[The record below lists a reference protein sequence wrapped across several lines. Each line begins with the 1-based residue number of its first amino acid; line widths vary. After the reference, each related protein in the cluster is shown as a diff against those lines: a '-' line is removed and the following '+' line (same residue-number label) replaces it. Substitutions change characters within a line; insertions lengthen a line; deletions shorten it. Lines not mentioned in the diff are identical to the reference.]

1 MKSLP
6 SLGRL
11 MMSVAIIIPVKD
23 EEVGLQYL
31 LDNYKKSKFYED
43 SNISFIFVIDA
54 RTSDLS
60 KSVAADFSNL
70 IIDQDTTHGKGAA
83 VRQAL
88 EVWKDNMTD
97 FVIFMD
103 ADGSYSFDDV
113 SKILTSLNNGSDV
126 VSGSRFL
133 EEKGAP
139 KGMGYMHN
147 FGNRVLSMAASLR
160 NKRKISDLCTGLWG
174 FNSDAISKL
183 NLNSN
188 GFDLEAE
195 IAGKSCRANL
205 SHTEVAINW
214 SARKGGSSKL
224 NSFRDGIIIL
234 LRIIRT

>member
-1 MKSLP
+1 
-6 SLGRL
+6 
-11 MMSVAIIIPVKD
+11 
-23 EEVGLQYL
+23 
-31 LDNYKKSKFYED
+31 
-43 SNISFIFVIDA
+43 
-54 RTSDLS
+54 
-60 KSVAADFSNL
+60 
-70 IIDQDTTHGKGAA
+70 
-83 VRQAL
+83 
-88 EVWKDNMTD
+88 
-97 FVIFMD
+97 
-103 ADGSYSFDDV
+103 
-113 SKILTSLNNGSDV
+113 
-126 VSGSRFL
+126 
-133 EEKGAP
+133 
-139 KGMGYMHN
+139 
-147 FGNRVLSMAASLR
+147 MAASLR